1 VATTNDLKN
10 GMVLNIDGQLW
21 SVVWFQHHKPGKGGA
36 VVRTKLKAI
45 PSGKVVD
52 RTFNSDVKVDVA
64 NVDRSDMTYLYHD
77 GQDYVFMDQ
86 GNYEQLLINEG
97 TVGDVKNFLLEN
109 QSAVVA
115 THEGAALYVEL
126 PASVELAIEY
136 TEPGLQGDRSS
147 AGTKPARLETGY
159 EIQVPLFVT
168 NGDKVKVDTRTGDY
182 LGRV

>member
-36 VVRTKLKAI
+36 VVRTKLKSI
-45 PSGKVVD
+45 LSGKVVD
-52 RTFNSDVKVDVA
+52 RTFNSDVKVEVA

-86 GNYEQLLINEG
+86 SNYEQLLINEG
-97 TVGDVKNFLLEN
+97 TVGNVANFLLEN

-115 THEGAALYVEL
+115 THEGAALSRR
-126 PASVELAIEY
+126 A
-136 TEPGLQGDRSS
+136 
-147 AGTKPARLETGY
+147 AG
-159 EIQVPLFVT
+159 
-168 NGDKVKVDTRTGDY
+168 
-182 LGRV
+182 LGRTRHRVHRAGPAG